1 MVVYGILQPNN
12 AAGIEAEPSD
22 SVIKDLVTSC
32 LSNDNNER
40 KIALKKIKEDSLL
53 SDSVRD
59 EIVKQIIEGLNEKN
73 FSAKEIK
80 TLIDRTH
87 IPHISGR

>member
-1 MVVYGILQPNN
+1 MKRRKFIKDISYCASAMVVYGILQPNN

-22 SVIKDLVTSC
+22 SVINDLVTSC

-59 EIVKQIIEGLNEKN
+59 EIVRQIIVGLNEKIL
-73 FSAKEIK
+73 A
-80 TLIDRTH
+80 LR
-87 IPHISGR
+87 